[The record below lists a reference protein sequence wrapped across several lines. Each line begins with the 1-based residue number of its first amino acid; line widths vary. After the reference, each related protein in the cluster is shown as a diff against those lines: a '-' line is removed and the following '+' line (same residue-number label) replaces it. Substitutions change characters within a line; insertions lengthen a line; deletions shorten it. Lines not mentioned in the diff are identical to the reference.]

1 MHTRELSVFVE
12 NKAGRLAVLTK
23 LLGQAGINIRGFS
36 VADMSDYGI
45 VRLIVDKPD
54 EAAALLRD
62 RSFIVRESNLIC
74 IRVPDQPGGLSSIL
88 NMLSASDINV
98 EYMYA
103 IVDTLIVFNV
113 ENPDQ
118 AESLLLESGVK
129 VVSGPEVY
137 SL

>member
-1 MHTRELSVFVE
+1 MHTRELSIFIE
-12 NKAGRLAVLTK
+12 NKAGRLAALTG
-23 LLGQAGINIRGFS
+23 LLGQSGINIRGFS

-54 EAAALLRD
+54 DAVALLRGQD
-62 RSFIVRESNLIC
+62 FIVRESSLIC
-74 IRVPDQPGGLSSIL
+74 VRVPDQPGGLGSIL
-88 NMLSASDINV
+88 NMLSEAGINV

-113 ENPDQ
+113 EDPDQ
-118 AESLLLESGVK
+118 AAGLLRESGVE
-129 VVSGPEVY
+129 VVSGPKVY

>member
-54 EAAALLRD
+54 EAAALLRECD
-62 RSFIVRESNLIC
+62 FIVRESSLIC
-74 IRVPDQPGGLSSIL
+74 VRVPDQPGGLSSIL
-88 NMLSASDINV
+88 NMLSESDINV

-118 AESLLLESGVK
+118 AERLLLESGVK

>member
-54 EAAALLRD
+54 EAAALLRECD
-62 RSFIVRESNLIC
+62 FIVRESSLIC
-74 IRVPDQPGGLSSIL
+74 VRVLDQPGGLSSIL
-88 NMLSASDINV
+88 NMLSESDINV

-118 AESLLLESGVK
+118 AERLLLESGVK